1 MMSAAAAYDFFTTLT
16 NHFTEDMCRNVQ
28 PTINNYAP
36 STASFFRGKLIEA
49 YRADNQLFQNINSV
63 AKYFFPGIAALAL
76 LTSGPLTAV
85 TYFVIGAGIQ
95 GTLLFTEKVIK
106 EMSGNYSLGASYLDV
121 EALRPTTYRPSTTQS
136 SRGIWS

>member
-1 MMSAAAAYDFFTTLT
+1 MSASAAYDFFTTLT

-28 PTINNYAP
+28 PTINTYAP

-49 YRADNQLFQNINSV
+49 YRDDNQLFENINFV
-63 AKYFFPGIAALAL
+63 AKYAFPGIAALAL
-76 LTSGPLTAV
+76 FTSGPLTAV

-106 EMSGNYSLGASYLDV
+106 ALCQFHADNNTPYTDVLQPTNYT
-121 EALRPTTYRPSTTQS
+121 PTAPSTGWM
-136 SRGIWS
+136 R